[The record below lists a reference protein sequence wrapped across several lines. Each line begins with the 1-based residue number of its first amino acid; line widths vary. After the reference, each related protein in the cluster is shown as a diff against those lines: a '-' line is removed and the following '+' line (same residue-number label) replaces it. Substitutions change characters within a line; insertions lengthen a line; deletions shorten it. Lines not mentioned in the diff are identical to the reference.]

1 MVARRR
7 SGKTGLTKAD
17 LVGVVYERHGGLT
30 KEEATKIVE
39 AIFGSVKAVLGSGR
53 AVKIKNFGTFE
64 VNDRSDRRG
73 VNPAT
78 GEPMIIAA
86 HRGLSF
92 KPAGRLKQVVKE
104 DD

>member
-1 MVARRR
+1 M
-7 SGKTGLTKAD
+7 TKAD

-30 KEEATKIVE
+30 KEEATRIVE
-39 AIFGSVKAVLGSGR
+39 AIFGTVKTVLSSGR

-64 VNDRSDRRG
+64 VNERPDRRG

-78 GEPMIIAA
+78 GRPMIIAA

-92 KPAGRLKQVVKE
+92 KPADRLKQVVK
-104 DD
+104 DDD

>member
-1 MVARRR
+1 MARRR
-7 SGKTGLTKAD
+7 AGRSGLTKAD

-30 KEEATKIVE
+30 KEEATKVVE
-39 AIFGSVKAVLGSGR
+39 AIFGTVKTVLGSGR
-53 AVKIKNFGTFE
+53 TVKIKNFGTFE
-64 VNDRSDRRG
+64 VNDRPDRRG

-92 KPAGRLKQVVKE
+92 KPAGRLKQVVE
-104 DD
+104 DDD